1 MRSWM
6 TRSRLC
12 ALGSGLE
19 ARASGLAAFA
29 FARFSFRV
37 ADCVPLLPAMFP
49 RDDETEDDV
58 KAAEAG
64 GHEDVAAARGRGE
77 RRGAERHEDARPS
90 SGTTR
95 TESVPAVAIA
105 TP

>member
-1 MRSWM
+1 MI
-6 TRSRLC
+6 
-12 ALGSGLE
+12 
-19 ARASGLAAFA
+19 
-29 FARFSFRV
+29 
-37 ADCVPLLPAMFP
+37 P

-64 GHEDVAAARGRGE
+64 GHERVAGWAGAAN
-77 RRGAERHEDARPS
+77 DAAPS
-90 SGTTR
+90 AMNTSPMTCTTR